1 MLFLLI
7 LVYRP
12 KLFYQKPI
20 KNLNFNMRN
29 NTYLVTKAVILQ
41 IKELELVIPLP
52 IDFTTY

>member
-7 LVYRP
+7 LTYRP
-12 KLFYQKPI
+12 KLLYQKPI

-29 NTYLVTKAVILQ
+29 NTYLATKAVILQ
-41 IKELELVIPLP
+41 IRELELVIPLP

>member
-20 KNLNFNMRN
+20 ENLNFNMRN

-41 IKELELVIPLP
+41 IRELELVIPLP

>member
-12 KLFYQKPI
+12 KLFHQKPI

-41 IKELELVIPLP
+41 IRELELVIPLP
-52 IDFTTY
+52 INFTTY

>member
-12 KLFYQKPI
+12 KLFYQIPI
-20 KNLNFNMRN
+20 ENLNFNMRN

-41 IKELELVIPLP
+41 IKELELVIPRP

>member
-12 KLFYQKPI
+12 KLFYQKPVN
-20 KNLNFNMRN
+20 NLNFNMRN
-29 NTYLVTKAVILQ
+29 NSYLVIKAVILQ
-41 IKELELVIPLP
+41 IRELELVIPLP

>member
-1 MLFLLI
+1 MLFLWI

-12 KLFYQKPI
+12 KLFHQKPI
-20 KNLNFNMRN
+20 ENLNFNMRN

-41 IKELELVIPLP
+41 IKELELVIPRP

>member
-7 LVYRP
+7 LTYRP
-12 KLFYQKPI
+12 KLLYQKPI

-41 IKELELVIPLP
+41 IKELVLVIPRP